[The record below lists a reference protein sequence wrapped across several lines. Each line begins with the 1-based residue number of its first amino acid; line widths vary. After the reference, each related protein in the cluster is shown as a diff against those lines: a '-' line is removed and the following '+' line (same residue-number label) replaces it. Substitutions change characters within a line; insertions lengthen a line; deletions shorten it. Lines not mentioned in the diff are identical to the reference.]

1 MNDSIALLRDT
12 GREIAEV
19 FGDALRDNQAL
30 SYVEKTMLQQCF
42 YEYAADMIEG
52 VDNGRDYKMTGIM
65 DWLRRCGKIDE
76 ETDEMLSMLMN
87 RIQKYGEDR

>member
-1 MNDSIALLRDT
+1 MDDMMKLLRDT
-12 GREIAEV
+12 SREIAEV

-52 VDNGRDYKMTGIM
+52 VDTGRDYKMTGIM